1 MSVLIEGRY
10 LGRKK
15 VRLLHEPSGVE
26 LVTDAPRDNQGEGSS
41 FSPTDLVAGA
51 LGACMMT
58 IIGLVAEREG
68 LDVSG
73 MHMQVAKHMESNP
86 RRIGRLDVSLHLPAR
101 LAEEERR
108 RLERAAQACPV
119 YHSLHP
125 GIRLETRF
133 LYDV

>member
-1 MSVLIEGRY
+1 MSVVIEGRY

-15 VRLLHEPSGVE
+15 VRLCHEPSGVE

-58 IIGLVAEREG
+58 IIGIVAEREG
-68 LDVSG
+68 LDLSG
-73 MHMQVAKHMESNP
+73 MRMRVEKHMESNP
-86 RRIGRLDVSLHLPAR
+86 RRIGALEISLHLPAR
-101 LAEEERR
+101 LSEEDRR
-108 RLERAAQACPV
+108 RLEGVARACPV

-125 GIRLETRF
+125 GIRMDARF
-133 LYDV
+133 VYDL

>member
-1 MSVLIEGRY
+1 MGVVIEGRY

-15 VRLLHEPSGVE
+15 IRLVHEPSGAE
-26 LVTDAPRDNQGEGSS
+26 LLTDAPRDNYGEASS

-58 IIGLVAEREG
+58 IIGILAEREG

-73 MHMQVAKHMESNP
+73 MHMRVEKHMQPEP
-86 RRIGRLDVSLHLPAR
+86 RRIARLELVLHLPAA
-101 LAEEERR
+101 LSAEDRR
-108 RLERAAQACPV
+108 RLESAARSCPV
-119 YHSLHP
+119 SRCLHP
-125 GIRLETRF
+125 DIAVEHRF